1 MKSEYTYWM
10 AFASADNVFTK
21 RKNEILV
28 MMFKRNLSISDFFS
42 LSDSWKEDFNLS
54 EDEISIF
61 LSEKEKLNNYSFV
74 VEDLM
79 EQGYQLVPIFSEQYP
94 KHLKETLKYQSPV
107 LLYAF
112 GNTELLNYKSVAI
125 VGCRK
130 ASQKSLLFTD
140 NIARKCVKDGFV
152 VVSGFAKGVD
162 RQALDSAI
170 QNGGCSI
177 VVLPQGITTFGT
189 GFRSLYREI
198 SSGKVVVI
206 SAFRPNAGWDKGLAM
221 ARNPYIY
228 GLAEKIFV
236 AESDSKGGTYSGV
249 QDGLRKN
256 REIYVR
262 HAEASELNAN
272 NILIAQGAK
281 PVDMEGNLLESVEE
295 EKSNAVGSIEDKIRE
310 ILGTGEY
317 TAKDLAKRLYCDDST
332 KFTAKVRTMLKQMG
346 IKPVNEKKSPL
357 KYTIQPPE
365 SQLF

>member
-1 MKSEYTYWM
+1 M
-10 AFASADNVFTK
+10 AFASADNIFTK

-28 MMFKRNLSISDFFS
+28 MMFNKKISISDFFS

-54 EDEISIF
+54 EAEISIL

-74 VEDLM
+74 VEDLI

-94 KHLKETLKYQSPV
+94 KHLKETLNYQSPV

-112 GNTELLNYKSVAI
+112 GNIELLNYKSVAI

-130 ASQKSLLFTD
+130 ASQKSLMFTD
-140 NIARKCVKDGFV
+140 NVARKCAKDGLV

-162 RQALDSAI
+162 RQALESAI

-189 GFRSLYREI
+189 GFRTLYSEI

-256 REIYVR
+256 MEIYVR
-262 HAEASELNAN
+262 YAETGELNAN
-272 NILIAQGAK
+272 NLLISQGAK
-281 PVDMEGNLLESVEE
+281 PVDMGGNLLESVEE
-295 EKSNAVGSIEDKIRE
+295 EKNRAVRSDEDKIRE
-310 ILGTGEY
+310 MLSVGEY
-317 TAKDLAKRLYCDDST
+317 TAKDLAKRLYRDDST
-332 KFTAKVRTMLKQMG
+332 KSTAKVRVLLKQIG
-346 IKPVNEKKSPL
+346 IKPINEKKSPM